1 MLIMKLIRQI
11 PLALIVMLMGLNSA
25 LAESSGANESL
36 SDKAAGVAERVGG
49 AIEKG
54 AKAAAHGIDRGAKA
68 AASGV
73 EHGVKAAAHG
83 VERGA
88 KATADAAH
96 SVAGKVDGSSKSSP
110 ESAKDALAK

>member
-1 MLIMKLIRQI
+1 MLIMKFIRQI
-11 PLALIVMLMGLNSA
+11 PLVLIVMLAGLNSA
-25 LAESSGANESL
+25 LAESSGENESF
-36 SDKAAGVAERVGG
+36 SDKAAGVADKVGA
-49 AIEKG
+49 AIEHG

-110 ESAKDALAK
+110 ESAKDAPAK